1 MLPARDPDRGFLTSY
16 TLLFIVDKQMGAID
30 AIKASY
36 ELVTKNLGNTLV
48 YWLLASLI
56 TLVGACLC
64 GLGLLV
70 AIPVALVGYAYT
82 YRRLQ
87 NQPVVP

>member
-1 MLPARDPDRGFLTSY
+1 
-16 TLLFIVDKQMGAID
+16 MGAVD

-36 ELVTKNLGNTLV
+36 ELVTQNLAHTLV

-87 NQPVVP
+87 SQPVVP